1 MNMKLVALLIAVV
14 IALLGIV
21 IALSGKKADQPQPQ
35 PVATVSPAPPPVV
48 RPRDNSRDG
57 SFKKAK
63 PSTYGYETP
72 K

>member
-1 MNMKLVALLIAVV
+1 MGMKSVGLLVAVV

-21 IALSGKKADQPQPQ
+21 IVATSGKKADQPQPIT
-35 PVATVSPAPPPVV
+35 ATSTAPPPAA

-57 SFKKAK
+57 SFKHAK

>member
-14 IALLGIV
+14 IALLGLV
-21 IALSGKKADQPQPQ
+21 IALSGKKADQPQP
-35 PVATVSPAPPPVV
+35 VATVSPAPLPPA